1 MDNIHVYVRLRPQA
15 AIALTFPPSQKVS
28 RSTNICFSSFSYA
41 VKSYQKI
48 ERAIESV
55 SLGDNEKV
63 GDYEGVKAST
73 GTNKIASLV
82 ATINTVINKN
92 IQLNK
97 RVTSIEVKAQATSL
111 SPGRGAA
118 PYDVKASENRSTE
131 FHQLVNIDNNPHR
144 KRPSLPETKEN
155 PKKRRKDGSRGF
167 QAGQRWAR
175 GEWSVRETDRA
186 YVRVR
191 EGGCVSKLTS

>member
-111 SPGRGAA
+111 SPGRGAGKQVRLLQREQGHGA
-118 PYDVKASENRSTE
+118 IRD
-131 FHQLVNIDNNPHR
+131 
-144 KRPSLPETKEN
+144 
-155 PKKRRKDGSRGF
+155 
-167 QAGQRWAR
+167 AG
-175 GEWSVRETDRA
+175 
-186 YVRVR
+186 
-191 EGGCVSKLTS
+191 